1 MAIST
6 AVFPRLAE
14 QAARGQ
20 PDEMRDSVSRVLRL
34 ILFLTIPSTIGLLIL
49 REPIVAVLL
58 ERGEFGEASTE
69 ITANALFFFSLGL
82 VGHASIEILARGL
95 YALGDTRSPAIAA
108 IAALLLNLVLSAA
121 LYGPFDESGL
131 ALAVSAAAMLN
142 AVMHYMTLRVR
153 LGGLNEAEIRHSLVT
168 VGLASAA
175 LFVVVWSL
183 WYALPPLNDAESS
196 AEALV
201 LLVGAMLAGAAAYF
215 LVAFVRRD
223 EELGAL
229 MRQLRRV

>member
-1 MAIST
+1 
-6 AVFPRLAE
+6 
-14 QAARGQ
+14 
-20 PDEMRDSVSRVLRL
+20 
-34 ILFLTIPSTIGLLIL
+34 
-49 REPIVAVLL
+49 
-58 ERGEFGEASTE
+58 
-69 ITANALFFFSLGL
+69 
-82 VGHASIEILARGL
+82 
-95 YALGDTRSPAIAA
+95 
-108 IAALLLNLVLSAA
+108 
-121 LYGPFDESGL
+121 
-131 ALAVSAAAMLN
+131 MLN